1 MVLENDIKYSFL
13 IIVSTL
19 SWGVTFPLIKISLE
33 YMSPV
38 IFLSVR
44 FGISALIMIPF
55 IPRPLNLSGLREG
68 MIAGFFLFMGY
79 YFQTVGLYYTTP
91 AISGLITGLYV
102 VLVPIIS
109 FVFLKVRVA
118 RSDWLAVLIAVA
130 GLVIIT
136 GGQLSN
142 ASVQFGDIL
151 TLICAVGYAL
161 QMIYVA
167 RHSHVETVK
176 FTFFQMLAVFLFS
189 TLLIPSFGIYANL
202 TIPIVLFSVL
212 FTAVFAGVIAYF
224 LVNRALVFVKPEKA
238 GIIMVSEPIFAALF
252 SVIITGV
259 PLSYYTIAGGSLMV
273 IAMFWTVYDQYA
285 KKKRAISYSSHDD
298 L

>member
-1 MVLENDIKYSFL
+1 MENDIKYSFL
-13 IIVSTL
+13 IIISTL
-19 SWGVTFPLIKISLE
+19 SWGVTFPLIKVSLE

-55 IPRPLNLSGLREG
+55 IPRPYNFSGFREG
-68 MIAGFFLFMGY
+68 ITAGFFLFMGY

-109 FVFLKVRVA
+109 FLFLRMKVA
-118 RSDWLAVLIAVA
+118 KADWFAVIIAVA

-136 GGQLSN
+136 GGQLNN
-142 ASVQFGDIL
+142 AAVQFGDIL

-167 RHSHVETVK
+167 KHNNIEMVK
-176 FTFFQMLAVFLFS
+176 FTFYQMLAVFLFS
-189 TLLIPSFGIYANL
+189 SLMIPSFPVYANL
-202 TIPIVLFSVL
+202 QVPMVIFSVL
-212 FTAVFAGVIAYF
+212 FTAIFAGVIAYF
-224 LVNRALVFVKPEKA
+224 LVNKALVYVKPEKA
-238 GIIMVSEPIFAALF
+238 GIIMVSEPVFAAIF
-252 SVIITGV
+252 SVIITGI
-259 PLSYYTIAGGSLMV
+259 PLSYYTIAGGALMV
-273 IAMFWTVYDQYA
+273 TAMFWTVYDQYLQ
-285 KKKRAISYSSHDD
+285 KRKSRKYPSYGD
-298 L
+298 

>member
-1 MVLENDIKYSFL
+1 MLFFPRGTGLENEIKYSML

-44 FGISALIMIPF
+44 FGISSLLMLPF
-55 IPRPLNLSGLREG
+55 LKKPWNLSGIREG
-68 MIAGFFLFMGY
+68 FIAGFFLFTGY

-102 VLVPIIS
+102 VLVPVIS
-109 FVFLKVRVA
+109 FVFLRLKV
-118 RSDWLAVLIAVA
+118 SSMDWISVMIALI
-130 GLVIIT
+130 GLIIIS

-142 ASVQFGDIL
+142 SSVQFGDIL

-167 RHSHVETVK
+167 RHSHIDTVK
-176 FTFFQMLAVFLFS
+176 FTFFQMLAVFAFS
-189 TLLIPSFGIYANL
+189 TLLIPSFKIYSDL
-202 TIPIVLFSVL
+202 TLPIVIFSVL
-212 FTAVFAGVIAYF
+212 FTAAFAGVLAYF
-224 LVNRALVFVKPEKA
+224 LVNKALIYVKPEKA
-238 GIIMVSEPIFAALF
+238 GIIMVSEPVFAAIF
-252 SVIITGV
+252 SVIITGI
-259 PLSYYTIAGGSLMV
+259 PLSIYTITGGSLMV
-273 IAMFWTVYDQYA
+273 AAMFLTVYDQHRIR
-285 KKKRAISYSSHDD
+285 KRIM

>member
-1 MVLENDIKYSFL
+1 MENDIKYSFL